1 MFERIGPMLMHQW
14 SGRYSLPVSFWVFG
28 IAGTLLFW
36 GLGRFLLELNAE
48 PSLLAIAFAAVILT
62 PYQLLCAVGIW
73 RSAARYPGSRSYAVA
88 AKLFVVVYSAYTLY
102 GLMVAAFIVFL
113 ETAVTR

>member
-1 MFERIGPMLMHQW
+1 MFERIGPMLKHLW
-14 SGRYSLPVSFWVFG
+14 SGRYSLLVSFWVFG

-36 GLGRFLLELNAE
+36 GLGGFLLRMNRE
-48 PSLLAIAFAAVILT
+48 PSLLAIAFAAAILT

-73 RSAARYPGSRSYAVA
+73 RSATRYPGPRSYAVA

-102 GLMVAAFIVFL
+102 GLLVAAFIVFL
-113 ETAVTR
+113 ETAFTL